1 MTAREEGDMTKA
13 IDDVAVLTLA
23 HAQGHDWVDR
33 EVAKRIAAAA
43 TAAVN
48 AVAAAAPVAGQG
60 LLADAA
66 VEFAATLESLA
77 EPQS

>member
-1 MTAREEGDMTKA
+1 MTKA
-13 IDDVAVLTLA
+13 IDDEAVLTLA

-33 EVAKRIAAAA
+33 EVAGRIAAAA
-43 TAAVN
+43 TVAVRS
-48 AVAAAAPVAGQG
+48 VAASAPCADAG

-66 VEFAATLESLA
+66 AEFAVTLEALA